1 MCALATGKTNCWL
14 SYVTC
19 PCNQEKAASLRY
31 AHKLC
36 QRVWDRRERPFIPM
50 DDDGVGH
57 VQAVV
62 FNMVHGNGRA

>member
-36 QRVWDRRERPFIPM
+36 KCD
-50 DDDGVGH
+50 VGPNASA
-57 VQAVV
+57 AVV
-62 FNMVHGNGRA
+62 CLLVTDN